1 MAGNNASQN
10 LSGMFYQ
17 MNQGLADEGKA
28 GMQFVDTLR
37 RSFAPEVDPNSS
49 KSLMNYANYAS
60 RNGYKDE
67 FNQYSRMSVMQG
79 QEEQRQAEK
88 SALAEGQ
95 LLVANSLSEARQIA
109 VNSSLPSGERQA
121 KVQELA
127 QQAREQAAAAG
138 LDPRTVNTPIDQL
151 MNHITTTETQGQA
164 TSIMTEAADL
174 QRQIAYAVAQNKP
187 EEARALIEQYAP
199 IMQRAEAHGSPELIG
214 KVTNGLTALIKE
226 LPDAQERADST
237 QALRAVEL
245 TETGGSEAEIRSL
258 LDSPESRAEYLQI
271 LSEREAD
278 SLAVQAAEQQIEAQ
292 RLGIEE
298 DRAAA
303 EKRAF
308 EGRELGFERGG
319 DLQYLIGTP
328 MESQYKQQYAAAQ
341 TASGRKDV
349 NNRYLTLNQEMQ
361 DKRREGL
368 QSEAL
373 LYVNRIPQMLGDTET
388 SDYNPFNKSLS
399 GYANHQRIGTPEQGQ
414 QWTQHANVIA
424 ELLYKDPRFIGG
436 NEKEKLEAAKE
447 YTVNHLNR
455 VDKYFKQAYI
465 NNEEAIKS
473 KNLKDGV
480 KRDEERGDWETVKSG
495 KNEQS
500 TSPALNPDYVMQKYE
515 EFARRALEN
524 GNSIT
529 YEQWMEDVWK
539 KQFHRPTRNP
549 KLYRKA
555 PGIPAFKGIQ
565 ENMDNY
571 VEAKADR
578 MDPSLAN
585 RDQSWLLTD
594 IAARQR
600 ANLSPPIGPMGE
612 PEDYETKL
620 RKARRNLPMAYP
632 ELDLGESADPY
643 IYPSYTGNRGKR

>member
-1 MAGNNASQN
+1 MAGSNASQN

-17 MNQGLADEGKA
+17 MNQNLAGEGKA
-28 GMQFVDTLR
+28 GMQFTDTLR
-37 RSFAPEVDPNSS
+37 RSFAPQVDPKSS
-49 KSLMNYANYAS
+49 DSLMNYAQYAA

-67 FNQYSRMSVMQG
+67 FDRYSRMSVLQG
-79 QEEQRQAEK
+79 QAEEQERK
-88 SALAEGQ
+88 RNALAEGQ
-95 LLVANSLSEARQIA
+95 LLVANSLSGAREIA
-109 VNSSLPSGERQA
+109 VNSSLPTGER
-121 KVQELA
+121 KEKIQELA

-151 MNHITTTETQGQA
+151 LNHITSTETQGQA
-164 TSIMTEAADL
+164 TSILTEAAEL
-174 QRQIAYAVAQNKP
+174 QRQIAYAVSQNKP

-199 IMQRAEAHGSPELIG
+199 IMQRAEAHGSPDLIG
-214 KVTNGLTALIKE
+214 KVSNGLTTLIKE
-226 LPDAQERADST
+226 LPDAQERADNT
-237 QALRAVEL
+237 KALRAVEL
-245 TETGGSEAEIRSL
+245 TETNNSQAEIDSLLNTPESEAQ
-258 LDSPESRAEYLQI
+258 YLTI

-278 SLAVQAAEQQIEAQ
+278 RLAVQAAEQQIEAQ
-292 RLGIEE
+292 RLSIEQDKE
-298 DRAAA
+298 AA

-308 EGRELGFERGG
+308 DGRELGFERGG

-341 TASGRKDV
+341 THSGRKDV
-349 NNRYLTLNQEMQ
+349 NKRYLTLNQEMQ
-361 DKRREGL
+361 DRRREGL

-388 SDYNPFNKSLS
+388 GDYNPFNKSLS
-399 GYANHQRIGTPEQGQ
+399 GYANYQRIGTPEQGQ

-436 NEKEKLEAAKE
+436 NEKEKLEVAKE

-455 VDKYFKQAYI
+455 VDKYFKQAYE

-480 KRDEERGDWETVKSG
+480 KQAEERGDWETVKSG
-495 KNEQS
+495 ETEES
-500 TSPALNPDYVMQKYE
+500 TSPVLNPNYVMQKYE
-515 EFARRALEN
+515 EFAARALQN

-555 PGIPAFKGIQ
+555 PGIPALKDM
-565 ENMDNY
+565 EERYDNY
-571 VEAKADR
+571 LEGREKIRPNYDL
-578 MDPSLAN
+578 SS
-585 RDQSWLLTD
+585 QSWLITD
-594 IAARQR
+594 VAERQR
-600 ANLSPPIGPMGE
+600 ANLSPPIGPMGD

-620 RKARRNLPMAYP
+620 RKARRELPFIYP
-632 ELDLGESADPY
+632 RPDLGEASEPF
-643 IYPSYTGNRGKR
+643 IYPSYTGNRGRK